1 MAGQKFR
8 KRLFGFKK
16 ADVYDYIRELDDK
29 YAQESREK
37 DMEIAKITAEK
48 EALYEK
54 YDELQSKRE
63 IIVSV
68 LERAHVDADKL
79 REEAKN
85 DILEM
90 KKVAEAEIEDKKAEA
105 NREIELKR
113 RALRNMYE
121 SETRKIEHLRN
132 EVTELRR
139 NSLESIQLFER
150 ELADIETKLGYRES
164 SAAESIGEVQRG
176 KGIETFSGVKIP
188 IKVIRRKTEAI

>member
-8 KRLFGFKK
+8 KRLFGFKR
-16 ADVYDYIRELDDK
+16 ADVYDYIRELDEK
-29 YAQESREK
+29 FMEESKEK
-37 DMEIAKITAEK
+37 DIEIAKITAEK
-48 EALYEK
+48 EALLEK

-68 LERAHVDADKL
+68 LERAHLDADKL
-79 REEAKN
+79 VEEAKGE
-85 DILEM
+85 IAEM
-90 KKVAEAEIEDKKAEA
+90 KKAAEEEIEEKKAEA

-139 NSLESIQLFER
+139 SSLESIQLFER

-164 SAAESIGEVQRG
+164 SAAESIGEVKRG
-176 KGIETFSGVKIP
+176 KGIEPFSGIKIP
-188 IKVIRRKTEAI
+188 IKVIRRKNEAI

>member
-176 KGIETFSGVKIP
+176 KGVEPFSGVKIP

>member
-16 ADVYDYIRELDDK
+16 ADVYDYIKELDER

-48 EALYEK
+48 ESLYER

-63 IIVSV
+63 VIVSV

-164 SAAESIGEVQRG
+164 SAAESISEVQRG
-176 KGIETFSGVKIP
+176 KGIEPFSGVKIP

>member
-16 ADVYDYIRELDDK
+16 ADVYDYIKELDER

-48 EALYEK
+48 ESLYER

-176 KGIETFSGVKIP
+176 KGIEPFSGVKIP

>member
-29 YAQESREK
+29 FAQESREK

-176 KGIETFSGVKIP
+176 KGIEPFSGVKIP

>member
-16 ADVYDYIRELDDK
+16 ADVYDYIRELDERF
-29 YAQESREK
+29 AQESREK

-48 EALYEK
+48 EALCEK

-79 REEAKN
+79 REEAKD
-85 DILEM
+85 DIAQM

-164 SAAESIGEVQRG
+164 SAAESIGDVQRG
-176 KGIETFSGVKIP
+176 KGVEPFAGVKIP

>member
-1 MAGQKFR
+1 
-8 KRLFGFKK
+8 
-16 ADVYDYIRELDDK
+16 
-29 YAQESREK
+29 
-37 DMEIAKITAEK
+37 MEIAKITAEK

-176 KGIETFSGVKIP
+176 KGIEPFSGVKIP

>member
-16 ADVYDYIRELDDK
+16 ADVYDYIKELDER

-48 EALYEK
+48 EALYER

-63 IIVSV
+63 VIVSV

-176 KGIETFSGVKIP
+176 KGIEPFSGVKIP